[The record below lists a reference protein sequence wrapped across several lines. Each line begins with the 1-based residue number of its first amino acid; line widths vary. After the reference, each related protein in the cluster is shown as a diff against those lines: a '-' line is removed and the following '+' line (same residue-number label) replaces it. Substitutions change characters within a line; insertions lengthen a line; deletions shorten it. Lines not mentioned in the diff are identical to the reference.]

1 MHRDTSAHFSS
12 KYPLPILLVSKPLW
26 CLLHTTSSSS
36 IGLIHLNP
44 DPNTRWVVSDRP
56 LLNSLI
62 PDRMSRYYRRW
73 TDARPERKVLKE
85 PVPPEAT
92 ERKQYFFG
100 GMISVSTPS
109 KHLAVQSQQQKQ

>member
-1 MHRDTSAHFSS
+1 
-12 KYPLPILLVSKPLW
+12 
-26 CLLHTTSSSS
+26 
-36 IGLIHLNP
+36 
-44 DPNTRWVVSDRP
+44 
-56 LLNSLI
+56 
-62 PDRMSRYYRRW
+62 MSRYYRRW